1 MKRTF
6 VAAFAAMLAFFAGCA
21 GASSYCSEIT
31 DMWWN
36 PRRIDEQFVTISV
49 DHTGSR
55 MTLVLADSADTCTYA
70 GDYSQTGKLGQVAGT
85 YGCAGQ
91 RAGYLRRL

>member
-1 MKRTF
+1 
-6 VAAFAAMLAFFAGCA
+6 
-21 GASSYCSEIT
+21 
-31 DMWWN
+31 
-36 PRRIDEQFVTISV
+36 
-49 DHTGSR
+49 

-91 RAGYLRRL
+91 RAGYLRRLWMTPTISGFTARVRGQNQYCQWQCYLGGTQRSPW